1 MTSIPGQT
9 MSSKS
14 SRGTDIITVSW
25 VTTGSIASDV
35 PHPSERART
44 DTATFGNPCHSLQRR
59 YRSGAK
65 RRGSKQMTS
74 NRTRQV
80 RPPGADAS
88 RSSAELDRIVT
99 VLGDATNR
107 RVIRYLQ
114 RNDGIAFR
122 DAIVADLVA
131 SGRADRE
138 RIAIALHHSVLPRLD
153 DCDVVEYERETG
165 LVIFQGDP
173 LVVALL
179 ETLDRCE
186 RPERP

>member
-1 MTSIPGQT
+1 
-9 MSSKS
+9 
-14 SRGTDIITVSW
+14 
-25 VTTGSIASDV
+25 
-35 PHPSERART
+35 
-44 DTATFGNPCHSLQRR
+44 
-59 YRSGAK
+59 
-65 RRGSKQMTS
+65 MTS

-114 RNDGIAFR
+114 RKDGIAFR

-131 SGRADRE
+131 TGRADRE
-138 RIAIALHHSVLPRLD
+138 RIAIALHYSVLPRLD
-153 DCDVVEYERETG
+153 GCDVVEYERETG

>member
-1 MTSIPGQT
+1 
-9 MSSKS
+9 
-14 SRGTDIITVSW
+14 
-25 VTTGSIASDV
+25 
-35 PHPSERART
+35 
-44 DTATFGNPCHSLQRR
+44 
-59 YRSGAK
+59 
-65 RRGSKQMTS
+65 MTS

-107 RVIRYLQ
+107 RVIRYLH

-173 LVVALL
+173 LVAALL